1 MDKDNRELDF
11 FGYDIDFLG
20 DGFLTQ
26 EEYKGRAACFVVDFS
41 LSAREILPAMALT
54 CYDIMNSCLLSDGKQ
69 TLFGLVTYGN
79 GEPVQPVFTD
89 NPSMILEQMLAAKV
103 GGGSKSG
110 VEDTA
115 AALRLACESMQRIR
129 LEEGGE
135 QEIPPENR
143 IVFLMT
149 DSPSDE
155 KADLRRMIRKD
166 DRFADCPPVRA
177 AVLFVPARSRAF
189 KAHAS
194 RYQLPLVDAAGRPD
208 RHRAPY
214 IFSLESAVEKRILGD
229 SEQSGEWIDQLL
241 AAIS

>member
-1 MDKDNRELDF
+1 MDKDNMGLDF

-20 DGFLTQ
+20 EGFLTP
-26 EEYKGRAACFVVDFS
+26 EEYKGRAVCFVVDFS
-41 LSAREILPAMALT
+41 LSAREILPAVALT

-69 TLFGLVTYGN
+69 TLFGLVIYGN
-79 GEPVQPVFTD
+79 GEPAQPVFTD

-103 GGGSKSG
+103 GGGSRNG

-129 LEEGGE
+129 LEDGGE
-135 QEIPPENR
+135 QEILPENR
-143 IVFLMT
+143 IVFLLT
-149 DSPSDE
+149 DSPSDK
-155 KADLRRMIRKD
+155 KADLRSTIPGKD
-166 DRFADCPPVRA
+166 GFSSCPPVRA
-177 AVLFVPARSRAF
+177 AVLFVPVQTRAF

-194 RYQLPLVDAAGRPD
+194 RYQLPLVDASGRPD

-214 IFSLESAVEKRILGD
+214 IFSLESVVKERILGD
-229 SEQSGEWIDQLL
+229 AEQSGEWIDQLL

>member
-1 MDKDNRELDF
+1 
-11 FGYDIDFLG
+11 
-20 DGFLTQ
+20 
-26 EEYKGRAACFVVDFS
+26 
-41 LSAREILPAMALT
+41 MALT